1 MMTRREF
8 IGAGAGALAAATFQ
22 GRSHPA
28 PHSTRKS
35 PNILVILAD
44 DMGFSDIGCYGA
56 EINTPH
62 LDRLAANGL
71 RFTQAYSAAR
81 CCPTRAALLTG
92 LNPHQTGV
100 GGMVSRIQNPLP
112 PEGPYQGYLNDRCV
126 TIAEALRPAG
136 YSTYMSGKWHVGE
149 RPEHW
154 PRRRGFDR
162 YYGLVSGASSYF
174 EILPE
179 ERTTRVMAHD
189 DERIFPEGDD
199 FYMTD
204 AFSGFAV
211 ECINEHNTER
221 PFFLYLAYTAPHWPL
236 HALPEDIAKYRGKYR
251 VGWDRLREQRYARL
265 VEMGIID
272 PRWRL
277 APRDPDCPP
286 WDECDD
292 KDEMDLRMAVY
303 AAMID
308 RMDQGIGRVMDALD
322 RRGMEENTLVLF
334 MSDNGGCHENIDH
347 RRLHK
352 PGARAG
358 ERGSF
363 VAYERPW
370 ANASNTPFRLFKHW
384 VHEGGIATPLVAHWP
399 AGIRQRGELTHQ
411 VMHVTDIM
419 ATCLDLAGVQYPERF
434 GGKPITPPVG
444 RSLAPIFRGEV
455 REAHERLYW
464 EHMNNKA
471 LREGNWKLVATKTG
485 DWELYDLEADRTEL
499 CDLSKKEPDR
509 AAAMLRA
516 WKAWAD
522 ATGVRYET

>member
-1 MMTRREF
+1 MTRREF
-8 IGAGAGALAAATFQ
+8 IGAGAGALAAAALQ
-22 GRSHPA
+22 GRGHPA
-28 PHSTRKS
+28 PHSTGKA
-35 PNILVILAD
+35 PNIVVILAD

-100 GGMVSRIQNPLP
+100 GGMVSRIQDPPP
-112 PEGPYQGYLNDRCV
+112 PEGPYQGYLNDQCV

-179 ERTTRVMAHD
+179 ERKTRVMARD

-204 AFSGFAV
+204 AFSDFAV
-211 ECINEHNTER
+211 ECIGEHNTER

-251 VGWDRLREQRYARL
+251 IGWDRLREERYARL

-286 WDECDD
+286 WDDCDD

-308 RMDQGIGRVMDALD
+308 RMDQGIGRVMDALR

-334 MSDNGGCHENIDH
+334 MSDNGGCHENIDG

-352 PGARAG
+352 PGTRAG

-384 VHEGGIATPLVAHWP
+384 VHEGGIASPLVAHWP
-399 AGIRQRGELTHQ
+399 AGIQQRGELTHQ

-419 ATCLDLAGVQYPERF
+419 ATCLDLAGAQYPETF
-434 GGKPITPPVG
+434 GGKPITPLVG
-444 RSLAPIFRGEV
+444 RSLAPIFRGEA
-455 REAHERLYW
+455 REPHERLYW
-464 EHMNNKA
+464 EHLGNKA
-471 LREGNWKLVATKTG
+471 LREGNWKLVASKTG

-499 CDLSKKEPDR
+499 RDLSEKEPDR

-522 ATGVRYET
+522 ATGVRYAT

>member
-8 IGAGAGALAAATFQ
+8 IGAGAGAIAMAALR
-22 GRSHPA
+22 GRGHAA
-28 PHSTRKS
+28 PHSTGKP
-35 PNILVILAD
+35 PNIVVILAD

-56 EINTPH
+56 EIHTPH
-62 LDRLAANGL
+62 LDRLAGNGL

-100 GGMVSRIQNPLP
+100 GGMVSRIQDPPP

-149 RPEHW
+149 RPQHW

-162 YYGLVSGASSYF
+162 YYGLISGASSYF

-179 ERTTRVMAHD
+179 ERETRIMARD
-189 DERIFPEGDD
+189 DERVFPEGDD

-204 AFSGFAV
+204 AFSDFAV
-211 ECINEHNTER
+211 QCINEHSAER

-236 HALPEDIAKYRGKYR
+236 HALPEDIARYRGKYLI
-251 VGWDRLREQRYARL
+251 GWDRLREERYARI

-272 PRWRL
+272 PQWKL

-286 WDECDD
+286 WDDYDD

-308 RMDQGIGRVMDALD
+308 RMDQGIGRVMDAL
-322 RRGMEENTLVLF
+322 RRRDMEENTLVLF
-334 MSDNGGCHENIDH
+334 MSDNGGCHEKIDGRSLH
-347 RRLHK
+347 R

-384 VHEGGIATPLVAHWP
+384 VHEGGIASPLVAHWP

-419 ATCLDLAGVQYPERF
+419 ATCLDLAGAAYPQAF
-434 GGKPITPPVG
+434 AGKPITPMAG
-444 RSLAPIFRGEV
+444 KSLVPIFRGET
-455 REAHERLYW
+455 REPHERLYW

-471 LREGNWKLVATKTG
+471 VREGNWKLVASKTG

-499 CDLSKKEPDR
+499 RDLSEKEPAR
-509 AAAMLRA
+509 AAAMLQA
-516 WKAWAD
+516 WKTWAD
-522 ATGVRYET
+522 ATGVRYQS